1 MSLGSRPYRRLPM
14 GRGGRHAG
22 WGSLWSFAWVGLA
35 LTLWSSDM
43 APGPSGP
50 IPAGL
55 EARLSRSGSS
65 GPSPRKSSGWAKA
78 KEPLVVTGPERQGPL
93 LPCAPAP
100 WF

>member
-1 MSLGSRPYRRLPM
+1 
-14 GRGGRHAG
+14 
-22 WGSLWSFAWVGLA
+22 
-35 LTLWSSDM
+35 M
-43 APGPSGP
+43 APGLSGP

-65 GPSPRKSSGWAKA
+65 GPFLTGPSLSGPSPRKGSGWAKA
-78 KEPLVVTGPERQGPL
+78 KVPLVVTGPERQGPL